1 MSWINLK
8 NVILYKRSQTKEYIL
23 YNFTYVKYIVYDFIY
38 MIEKAKSDVTTVVTY
53 EIWILNERDI
63 REHWKDH
70 TSLLG
75 WFLNGCMNVMWK
87 SLSHVQFFATS
98 QTSSLPGSSVPGI
111 FQART
116 LEWVAIPFSRGSS
129 WPRDRTQVSHIAGGF
144 FTIWATREAQ
154 MVVYICPNPQDLN
167 FYLY

>member
-1 MSWINLK
+1 MLWINLK

-75 WFLNGCMNVMWK
+75 
-87 SLSHVQFFATS
+87 
-98 QTSSLPGSSVPGI
+98 
-111 FQART
+111 
-116 LEWVAIPFSRGSS
+116 
-129 WPRDRTQVSHIAGGF
+129 
-144 FTIWATREAQ
+144 
-154 MVVYICPNPQDLN
+154 
-167 FYLY
+167 

>member
-1 MSWINLK
+1 MLWINLK

-70 TSLLG
+70 TYILG
-75 WFLNGCMNVMWK
+75 
-87 SLSHVQFFATS
+87 
-98 QTSSLPGSSVPGI
+98 
-111 FQART
+111 
-116 LEWVAIPFSRGSS
+116 
-129 WPRDRTQVSHIAGGF
+129 
-144 FTIWATREAQ
+144 
-154 MVVYICPNPQDLN
+154 
-167 FYLY
+167 